1 MCKKFLKVYY
11 TYTSSY
17 NCKPVLFIRLSG
29 KWLQEHDFNVEDK
42 IHVRIKYGRIFI
54 KVINQVNSQ

>member
-17 NCKPVLFIRLSG
+17 NSKQVPFIRLSG
-29 KWLQEHDFNVEDK
+29 KWLQEQGFNIGDR
-42 IHVRIKYGRIFI
+42 IHVRIKRGKILI
-54 KVINQVNSQ
+54 KVINHANGH